1 MEKELVKKIGC
12 FLGLIFNIYV
22 NYIFIFIAY
31 DILIYELD
39 GTVATDNPYY
49 EYFKISE
56 YILSIL
62 FLIFIYLAWRWRD
75 KPMRFLIWC
84 YQKL

>member
-39 GTVATDNPYY
+39 GTVAT
-49 EYFKISE
+49 
-56 YILSIL
+56 
-62 FLIFIYLAWRWRD
+62 
-75 KPMRFLIWC
+75 
-84 YQKL
+84 